1 MYKCIY
7 QYHKR
12 NWQRSNVQFKFFLL
26 SREVKSCLNW
36 KKEKKK
42 RKRKEKKT
50 FIEKV
55 QGRTNVEIEKGE
67 FTWPHTK
74 TRK

>member
-7 QYHKR
+7 QYHKI

-36 KKEKKK
+36 KKRKKEKKK
-42 RKRKEKKT
+42 KKEKEKK
-50 FIEKV
+50 K
-55 QGRTNVEIEKGE
+55 K
-67 FTWPHTK
+67 HL
-74 TRK
+74 